1 MKPLTQPQ
9 KKSRLFIVKHCP
21 PLKQILVAQA
31 FMIAEDVVMK
41 ELVVGAIVTW
51 VDCEITIS
59 HKAPFYFIKINIYLK
74 MI

>member
-41 ELVVGAIVTW
+41 ELVVGAIVT
-51 VDCEITIS
+51 
-59 HKAPFYFIKINIYLK
+59 
-74 MI
+74 